1 MPVPPGALQ
10 KRKIMSLDKRA
21 RQRQRR
27 AAEFAIAG
35 YLRCL
40 ALLGACSPAL
50 AVDIP
55 LTDHTVLRF
64 ADVREGIEALTKR
77 DDFIASLS
85 PFDRQV
91 RLKTGRDVSEQ
102 ELLAYI
108 PMHVLPWT
116 AGDRAL
122 LTPIIESMAKKL
134 AHWKLPLPPVVL
146 LVKTDG
152 EEDSR
157 AAYCRGAAIVLPAN
171 MLANKRLDKI
181 LPHEL
186 FHVLSNQN
194 LELRQKLYNSIG
206 FRKCNEVALPGPLAD
221 RKITNPDAPL
231 NNQYITV
238 VQDGRKM
245 ELMPVLFSKS
255 PRYDAAR
262 GGTLFAY
269 LEFKLMAL
277 ENENGVRRAAVAN
290 GQPILFEPDSV
301 PGFAEQVG
309 TNTYYIIHP
318 EEILADNFVFLLN
331 GRADLPSQR
340 VVQEMG
346 QILQEA
352 GGAH

>member
-1 MPVPPGALQ
+1 
-10 KRKIMSLDKRA
+10 MSFDKLA
-21 RQRQRR
+21 RLRR
-27 AAEFAIAG
+27 RRVADLVVAG
-35 YLRCL
+35 CLRCL
-40 ALLGACSPAL
+40 ALIGACSPAL

-55 LTDHTVLRF
+55 LTDRTVLRF

-91 RLKTGRDVSEQ
+91 RLKTDRDVSEQ
-102 ELLAYI
+102 ELLQYI
-108 PMHVLPWT
+108 PQHVLPWT
-116 AGDRAL
+116 QSDRTL
-122 LTPIIESMAKKL
+122 LTPIVESMAKKL
-134 AHWKLPLPPVVL
+134 AHWNLNLPPVLL

-152 EEDSR
+152 QEDSR

-206 FRKCNEVALPGPLAD
+206 FQKCNEVSLPGPLAA

-231 NNQYITV
+231 NNQFITV
-238 VQDGRKM
+238 VQDGRTM
-245 ELMPVLFSKS
+245 ELMPVLFSKA

-269 LEFKLMAL
+269 LDFKLMAL
-277 ENENGVRRAAVAN
+277 ENDNGVRRAAVVD
-290 GQPILFEPDSV
+290 GKPVLFEAGSV

-309 TNTYYIIHP
+309 SNTDYIIHP

-331 GRADLPSQR
+331 GRVDLPSQR

-346 QILQEA
+346 RILQEA
-352 GGAH
+352 GEVH

>member
-1 MPVPPGALQ
+1 VTDLLFAGCLQ
-10 KRKIMSLDKRA
+10 
-21 RQRQRR
+21 
-27 AAEFAIAG
+27 
-35 YLRCL
+35 CL
-40 ALLGACSPAL
+40 ALIGSISPAL

-55 LTDHTVLRF
+55 LTDRTVLRF

-91 RLKTGRDVSEQ
+91 RLKADRDVSEQ
-102 ELLAYI
+102 ELLEHIAR
-108 PMHVLPWT
+108 HVLPWT

-134 AHWKLPLPPVVL
+134 AHWNLNLPPVLL

-157 AAYCRGAAIVLPAN
+157 AAYCRGVAIVLPAN

-194 LELRQKLYNSIG
+194 LVLRQKLYNSIG
-206 FRKCNEVALPGPLAD
+206 FQKCNEMALPGALAA
-221 RKITNPDAPL
+221 RRITNPDAPL
-231 NNQYITV
+231 NNQFITV
-238 VQDGRKM
+238 VHEGRTM
-245 ELMPVLFSKS
+245 ELMPVLFSKTA
-255 PRYDAAR
+255 RYDAAR

-269 LEFKLMAL
+269 LNFKLMAL
-277 ENENGVRRAAVAN
+277 DNDNGVRRAAVVN
-290 GQPILFEPDSV
+290 GQPVLFEPGSV

-309 TNTYYIIHP
+309 TNTTYIIHP

-331 GRADLPSQR
+331 GRVDLPSQR

-346 QILQEA
+346 RILQEA
-352 GGAH
+352 GETH

>member
-1 MPVPPGALQ
+1 MSFVNRAWLRRRRVTDLLFAGCLQ
-10 KRKIMSLDKRA
+10 
-21 RQRQRR
+21 
-27 AAEFAIAG
+27 
-35 YLRCL
+35 CL
-40 ALLGACSPAL
+40 ALIGSISPAL

-55 LTDHTVLRF
+55 LTDRTVLRF

-91 RLKTGRDVSEQ
+91 RLKADRDVSEQ
-102 ELLAYI
+102 ELLEHIAR
-108 PMHVLPWT
+108 HVLPWT

-134 AHWKLPLPPVVL
+134 AHWNLNLPPVLL

-157 AAYCRGAAIVLPAN
+157 AAYCRGVAIVLPAN

-194 LELRQKLYNSIG
+194 LVLRQKLYNSIG
-206 FRKCNEVALPGPLAD
+206 FQKCNEVALPGALAA
-221 RKITNPDAPL
+221 RRITNPDAPL
-231 NNQYITV
+231 NNQFITV
-238 VQDGRKM
+238 VHEGRTM
-245 ELMPVLFSKS
+245 ELMPVLFSKTA
-255 PRYDAAR
+255 RYDAAR

-269 LEFKLMAL
+269 LNFKLMAL
-277 ENENGVRRAAVAN
+277 DNDNGVRRAAVVN
-290 GQPILFEPDSV
+290 GQPVLFEPGSV

-309 TNTYYIIHP
+309 TNTTYIIHP

-331 GRADLPSQR
+331 GRVDLPSQR

-346 QILQEA
+346 RILQEA
-352 GGAH
+352 GETH

>member
-1 MPVPPGALQ
+1 
-10 KRKIMSLDKRA
+10 MSLDNRA
-21 RQRQRR
+21 WQRR
-27 AAEFAIAG
+27 RRVVELALTG
-35 YLRCL
+35 CLRCL
-40 ALLGACSPAL
+40 VLIGACSPAL
-50 AVDIP
+50 AVEIP
-55 LTDHTVLRF
+55 LTNRTVLRF
-64 ADVREGIEALTKR
+64 ADVRDGIEALTKR
-77 DDFIASLS
+77 DDFVASLS

-91 RLKTGRDVSEQ
+91 RLKTDRDVSEQ

-134 AHWKLPLPPVVL
+134 ADWKLPLPPVVL

-152 EEDSR
+152 QEDSR

-171 MLANKRLDKI
+171 MLLNKRLDKI

-206 FRKCNEVALPGPLAD
+206 FQKCNEVALPGPLAD

-238 VQDGRKM
+238 VQDGRTM
-245 ELMPVLFSKS
+245 ELMPVLFSKA
-255 PRYDAAR
+255 PRYDPAR

-277 ENENGVRRAAVAN
+277 ENAGGVRRAAVVN
-290 GQPILFEPDSV
+290 GEPVLYEPGSV

-309 TNTYYIIHP
+309 TNTDYIIHP

-331 GRADLPSQR
+331 GRVDLPSQR

-346 QILQEA
+346 KILQEEGDA
-352 GGAH
+352 R

>member
-1 MPVPPGALQ
+1 MSFVNRAWLRRRRVTDLLFAGCLQ
-10 KRKIMSLDKRA
+10 
-21 RQRQRR
+21 
-27 AAEFAIAG
+27 
-35 YLRCL
+35 CL
-40 ALLGACSPAL
+40 ALIGSISPAL

-55 LTDHTVLRF
+55 LTDRTVLRF

-91 RLKTGRDVSEQ
+91 RLKADRDVSEQ
-102 ELLAYI
+102 ELLEHIAR
-108 PMHVLPWT
+108 HVLPWT

-134 AHWKLPLPPVVL
+134 AHWNLNLPPVLL

-157 AAYCRGAAIVLPAN
+157 AAYCRGVAIVLPAN

-194 LELRQKLYNSIG
+194 LVLRQKLYNSIG
-206 FRKCNEVALPGPLAD
+206 FQKCNEMALPGALAA
-221 RKITNPDAPL
+221 RRITNPDAPL
-231 NNQYITV
+231 NNQFITV
-238 VQDGRKM
+238 VHEGRTM
-245 ELMPVLFSKS
+245 ELMPVLFSKTA
-255 PRYDAAR
+255 RYDAAR

-269 LEFKLMAL
+269 LNFKLMAL
-277 ENENGVRRAAVAN
+277 DNDNGVRRAAVVN
-290 GQPILFEPDSV
+290 GQPVLFEPGSV

-309 TNTYYIIHP
+309 TNTTYIIHP

-331 GRADLPSQR
+331 GRVDLPSQR

-346 QILQEA
+346 RILQEA
-352 GGAH
+352 GETH